1 VMARGRI
8 VASLD
13 RAHATEAN
21 LAHYSM
27 GVS

>member
-1 VMARGRI
+1 MARGRI

-27 GVS
+27 GAS